1 MSKIYTWME
10 STPLSARKT
19 WKLDINGP
27 GKYQKMQKKH
37 LSRALINH
45 FECSALSPK
54 RQGGLAIWAFR

>member
-27 GKYQKMQKKH
+27 GKYQKMQKKT
-37 LSRALINH
+37 SQ
-45 FECSALSPK
+45 
-54 RQGGLAIWAFR
+54 QGLDKPL